1 MTLQRAKVNNLTQY
15 SVTPFSCLIVFMKLV
30 QLQNNRVNS
39 RVNTICNIGSEGE
52 VSCLTEGKFFCL
64 SSNTM
69 FIVCKCLHSR
79 KNRMQMLFL
88 TLELLFDIY

>member
-1 MTLQRAKVNNLTQY
+1 MTLQRVKVNNLTQY

-52 VSCLTEGKFFCL
+52 VSCLTEGKYFVFHPTQCL
-64 SSNTM
+64 LFASVYTLAK
-69 FIVCKCLHSR
+69 IECKCY
-79 KNRMQMLFL
+79 F
-88 TLELLFDIY
+88 